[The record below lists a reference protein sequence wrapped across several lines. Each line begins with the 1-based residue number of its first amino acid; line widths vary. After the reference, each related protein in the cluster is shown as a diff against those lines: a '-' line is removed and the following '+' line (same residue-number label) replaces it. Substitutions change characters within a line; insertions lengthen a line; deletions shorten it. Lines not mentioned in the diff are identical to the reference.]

1 MIFWIMHLT
10 STKLGALSI
19 RDIQIY
25 LNIII
30 NIPTFY
36 LKDGTIGDDLVVKP
50 ISAKVRSHIQED
62 SAQYKSQPFA
72 GMYICASCTLYI
84 HSVDKLKFFRAY
96 F

>member
-30 NIPTFY
+30 NIPAFY
-36 LKDGTIGDDLVVKP
+36 FKDGTIGDDLVVKP

-72 GMYICASCTLYI
+72 GMYIS
-84 HSVDKLKFFRAY
+84 FG
-96 F
+96 